1 VEHEHGNILC
11 TIILYRKPLNKV
23 LFIAPCMM
31 EVTDHTK
38 QIETILDYG
47 ENWLNILEM
56 KNMSYP

>member
-1 VEHEHGNILC
+1 
-11 TIILYRKPLNKV
+11 
-23 LFIAPCMM
+23 MM